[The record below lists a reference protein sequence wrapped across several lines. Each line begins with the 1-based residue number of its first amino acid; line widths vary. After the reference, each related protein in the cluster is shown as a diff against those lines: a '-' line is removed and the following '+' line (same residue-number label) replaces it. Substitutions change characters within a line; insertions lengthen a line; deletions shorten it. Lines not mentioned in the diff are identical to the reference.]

1 MVSKAT
7 GVPLDKNIEQAD
19 ETPYT
24 LSYVIRKRLQVDGYM
39 ELPKEKR
46 PPDKIIW
53 DGKPSE
59 IEEWFD
65 RVYNRKKKKVADRI
79 YIDDVE

>member
-1 MVSKAT
+1 M
-7 GVPLDKNIEQAD
+7 
-19 ETPYT
+19 
-24 LSYVIRKRLQVDGYM
+24 
-39 ELPKEKR
+39 
-46 PPDKIIW
+46 IW

-65 RVYNRKKKKVADRI
+65 RVYNRKKKPKTLDRI